1 MHSYFCLL
9 LLTVILTALAYVR
22 LRQCGSPSEFHP
34 FDVKATLPLRGLL
47 AVMIVCHH
55 LGLRFSSDLIG
66 VFSSCGT
73 SLVAVFFFISGY
85 GLMISYQK
93 KGEAY
98 LSHFFRHRFSKLLPA
113 FLLLTIAYSAYLC
126 IVWHNSVSNILYE
139 LVCKGHTPLPSS
151 WFMYAIIYQYIA
163 FYLACKLSGS
173 KPRCLVVASILTIA
187 YIIAV
192 NLMEYGY
199 WWWISHPS
207 FVCGMIVASY
217 EKEFKLLLND
227 NKLIICALPLL
238 IIMSSAVIG
247 HFILHTTLDS
257 VTTNM
262 IPFIVLFT
270 VYAFGAMKSK
280 SMNYL
285 GKISL
290 EIYLVHCLAIRLVL
304 HFDLSWLPFTLAVFA
319 VTIPMAIIAHKFSEK
334 VAARF

>member
-1 MHSYFCLL
+1 
-9 LLTVILTALAYVR
+9 
-22 LRQCGSPSEFHP
+22 
-34 FDVKATLPLRGLL
+34 
-47 AVMIVCHH
+47 
-55 LGLRFSSDLIG
+55 
-66 VFSSCGT
+66 
-73 SLVAVFFFISGY
+73 
-85 GLMISYQK
+85 
-93 KGEAY
+93 
-98 LSHFFRHRFSKLLPA
+98 
-113 FLLLTIAYSAYLC
+113 
-126 IVWHNSVSNILYE
+126 
-139 LVCKGHTPLPSS
+139 
-151 WFMYAIIYQYIA
+151 
-163 FYLACKLSGS
+163 
-173 KPRCLVVASILTIA
+173 
-187 YIIAV
+187 
-192 NLMEYGY
+192 
-199 WWWISHPS
+199 
-207 FVCGMIVASY
+207 MIVASY

-319 VTIPMAIIAHKFSEK
+319 VTIPMAIVAHKFSEK